1 MNRIILIGNGFDKA
15 HGLPTSYKE
24 FIDSYWSKLGENI
37 CNQGIPEIYEDEFVK
52 ISIRHIHTFEPNG
65 LKAIKCYADFETLF
79 DTHGNE
85 MEILFKN
92 RFFAQLSKA
101 SLKNWVDV
109 ENEYYSALVKVLK
122 NRSRNPKNEISEL
135 NNLNK
140 DFDAIR
146 HLLEEYLSG
155 IIKTDQKFDSIQKEI
170 LAPLTQ
176 KDIAHTHKMAL
187 IKHVQQRV
195 DRIDVEIH
203 QLQRNGIDPT
213 CFYGK
218 DENEI
223 KDILEWVDK
232 IKKFDERGNRR
243 QYIRK
248 NIENLPDFLS
258 LPEEIMLLNF
268 NYTNTAERYIPNESH
283 NTIPN
288 VQCIYIH
295 GRLNDKS
302 NPMIFGYGDELDD
315 NYKAIEDRNDNRY
328 LEYIKSTSYHKTDN
342 YRLLLEFAESD
353 YFQIFI
359 MGHSCGN
366 SDRTLLNTLFEHK
379 NCMSI
384 KPFYYRTEDGTDN
397 YSDIVRNISRNFK
410 DKQLMRARVV
420 NQTYCE
426 LLLK

>member
-37 CNQGIPEIYEDEFVK
+37 CNQGIPKIYEDEFVE
-52 ISIRHIHTFEPNG
+52 ISIRHIHTFEPNE
-65 LKAIKCYADFETLF
+65 LKTIKCYADFETLF
-79 DTHGNE
+79 DTHDNE
-85 MEILFKN
+85 MEVLFKN
-92 RFFAQLSKA
+92 QFFAQLSKA

-109 ENEYYSALVKVLK
+109 ENEYYSALVQVLK

-146 HLLEEYLSG
+146 HLLEAYLSG

-195 DRIDVEIH
+195 DRIDVEKQ

-248 NIENLPDFLS
+248 NIENLPDYLS

-268 NYTNTAERYIPNESH
+268 NYTNTAKRYIPNKSP

-288 VQCIYIH
+288 VQCINIH
-295 GRLNDKS
+295 GQLNDKS

-342 YRLLLEFAESD
+342 YRLLLEFAESG

-384 KPFYYRTEDGTDN
+384 KPFYYRAEDGTDN

-426 LLLK
+426 PLLK